1 MNGSFHR
8 RKERKIGERPEGKRL
23 VGLQRE
29 RKGDTF
35 VLGVGMRRQNI
46 LVTGCSVRLAR
57 HVSVALAQRGHWV
70 FATMPDV
77 FGANVNAARNLQN
90 VGEMKGYRLE
100 VLEMDV
106 ADEHSVDRAVS
117 SVQRRAGHIDA
128 VIHASSLGA
137 MGLAES
143 FTAEQMR
150 EVFDVNVLGVQRVN
164 RAVLPS
170 MRERR
175 SGLLVHVSSVL
186 GRFAMPNLAIY
197 DASMF
202 AVEALAEAYR
212 YELSAVGVDSVIVEP
227 GTFASE
233 LERTS
238 LYPEDGDR
246 ISEYGD
252 NADLGERVSVY
263 EGLGADPTSPEL
275 YDVVHA
281 IVQLV
286 EMLPGSRPLRTVIDP
301 ESGESIDELN
311 ALTDDISQRML
322 ETMGQEDLL
331 RLRR

>member
-1 MNGSFHR
+1 MGAEPSAALQR
-8 RKERKIGERPEGKRL
+8 GRKDDRL
-23 VGLQRE
+23 VR
-29 RKGDTF
+29 
-35 VLGVGMRRQNI
+35 GVGMRRQNV
-46 LVTGCSVRLAR
+46 LVTGCSARLAR
-57 HVSVALAQRGHWV
+57 HVAVALAQRGHWV
-70 FATMPDV
+70 FATLADV

-90 VGEMKGYRLE
+90 VGVMKGYRLE

-106 ADEHSVDRAVS
+106 ADERAVERAVS
-117 SVQRRAGHIDA
+117 SIQRRAGHIDA
-128 VIHASSLGA
+128 VVHASSLGA
-137 MGLAES
+137 LGLAES

-186 GRFAMPNLAIY
+186 GRFAMPNLALF

-233 LERTS
+233 LERRS
-238 LYPEDGDR
+238 LYPEDTER

-275 YDVVHA
+275 HDVVQA

-301 ESGESIDELN
+301 EGGESIDELN
-311 ALTDDISQRML
+311 ALTDDISQRLL